1 MRARYRVALLGF
13 NAVERGALGL
23 CLQYTA
29 GRDLGYEEASD
40 AARADFL
47 IVDAEADEDLAE
59 QVRAE
64 GRLRD
69 TVFVGEHAVT
79 GSLSQVRRPIDPDAI
94 VQELDELL
102 ALRRAEA
109 SGLTVELGLPLD
121 ERMPAFDLLDDPQP
135 LAGPSSVERAYADA
149 PQPPAVEAA
158 SETAA
163 APAAKP
169 PARPPTLRHMVRSS
183 GDPSEAKAAA
193 RRASRMAR
201 LRDNPPPRRGAILPP
216 DVLVLDDSEIARRYL
231 CKLLGDFGF
240 RAHAVADSA
249 AAWSLLGEQAFA
261 VAFLDIALGED
272 DETDGIELCARIKR
286 APPTAPAPVV
296 MLVSGSGQPADE
308 VRAKLAGCD
317 AYLTKPVGRGS
328 VAGAL
333 EACGVALP
341 ADARRL

>member
-47 IVDAEADEDLAE
+47 IVDAEAQEDLAE
-59 QVRAE
+59 QVRTE

-69 TVFVGEHAVT
+69 AVFVGEHAVA

-109 SGLTVELGLPLD
+109 SGLTVDLGLPLD
-121 ERMPAFDLLDDPQP
+121 ERMPAFDVLDDPKP
-135 LAGPSSVERAYADA
+135 LQGPSSVERAYAA
-149 PQPPAVEAA
+149 GPQPTAIEA
-158 SETAA
+158 EP

-169 PARPPTLRHMVRSS
+169 PARPPTLRDMVRSK
-183 GDPSEAKAAA
+183 GDPAEAKAAA

-201 LRDNPPPRRGAILPP
+201 LRDNPPPRRGALLPP

-261 VAFLDIALGED
+261 VAFLDVELGEE

-286 APPTAPAPVV
+286 APPTAPAPGV
-296 MLVSGSGQPADE
+296 MLVSGSGVPADE
-308 VRAKLAGCD
+308 VRAQLAGCD

-328 VAGAL
+328 VARAL